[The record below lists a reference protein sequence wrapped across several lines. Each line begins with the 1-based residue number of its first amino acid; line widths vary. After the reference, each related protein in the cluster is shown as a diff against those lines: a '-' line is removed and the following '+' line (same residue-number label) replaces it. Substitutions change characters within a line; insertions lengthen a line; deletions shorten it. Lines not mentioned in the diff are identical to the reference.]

1 MHKRKYRII
10 TIALSAI
17 LSLSL
22 MNVAFAKE
30 ASNYGERSI
39 TAEPEGI
46 VFKTDGQDEFEALVQ
61 EIEEGNARAKQMWEA
76 SKARMIS
83 PNNESFL
90 ENPLIAP
97 RSYGTTNYTYKFDSN
112 HKIGLILRYDT
123 SSSGGVKHFT
133 DVHDFLVKP
142 HNDTTGVDD
151 IYWEHSYLDS
161 KRTVA
166 VNTSFIVSILKN
178 DGLYHNYDVT
188 KYIEYYASG
197 GANGY

>member
-1 MHKRKYRII
+1 MHKKMHKIS
-10 TIALSAI
+10 TIFLSVI

-22 MNVAFAKE
+22 INVAFAKE
-30 ASNYGERSI
+30 VSNYGERSI

-46 VFKTDGQDEFEALVQ
+46 VLEVDSQDEFEALVQ
-61 EIEEGNARAKQMWEA
+61 EIEEGNARANKMWEA
-76 SKARMIS
+76 AKSRAVS
-83 PNNESFL
+83 SNNESFL

-97 RSYGTTNYTYKFDSN
+97 RSYGSTNYTYRFDSN

-142 HNDTTGVDD
+142 HNDSTGVDD
-151 IYWEHSYLDS
+151 VYWEYSYLDS